1 MRVDHR
7 SFYADLFSKPAAA
20 EFVKSEPPPLARRPA
35 PQAAE
40 PNLGEAPPVPAK
52 PPTPPTPRAL
62 PAPKERSQPAAEP
75 ADAAAARQAASPL
88 RELIGDV
95 DMHRLSPRQMAN
107 LSSDLYAAGVVSFD
121 DYAALAFQ
129 PELHPDFARTIGA
142 LTGERAEP
150 DRPQDFVQLW
160 EDRAEFQRRHNAAR
174 ADLVRQSE
182 RIAQVLRRIDAPT
195 NVVV

>member
-1 MRVDHR
+1 MRVDAKD
-7 SFYADLFSKPAAA
+7 FYADLFSKPALADL
-20 EFVKSEPPPLARRPA
+20 VRHEPPPLKTRPGI
-35 PQAAE
+35 E
-40 PNLGEAPPVPAK
+40 PGNQIK
-52 PPTPPTPRAL
+52 AL
-62 PAPKERSQPAAEP
+62 PAPKPEP
-75 ADAAAARQAASPL
+75 SAVKTPSKAAAARSPL
-88 RELIGDV
+88 RQLIGDV

-150 DRPQDFVQLW
+150 DRPRDFVRLW
-160 EDRAEFQRRHNAAR
+160 EERAEFQRRHNAAR
-174 ADLVRQSE
+174 ADLVKQDE
-182 RIAQVLRRIDAPT
+182 RIAAVLRQIDAPT

>member
-1 MRVDHR
+1 MRVDAKD
-7 SFYADLFSKPAAA
+7 FYADLFSKSTVAD
-20 EFVKSEPPPLARRPA
+20 FVRNQPPPLKSRPA
-35 PQAAE
+35 E
-40 PNLGEAPPVPAK
+40 LK
-52 PPTPPTPRAL
+52 AL
-62 PAPKERSQPAAEP
+62 PAPKPEPSSVKTPSKAAS
-75 ADAAAARQAASPL
+75 ARSPL
-88 RELIGDV
+88 RQLIGDV

-150 DRPQDFVQLW
+150 DRPRDFVRLW
-160 EDRAEFQRRHNAAR
+160 EERAEFQRRHNAAR
-174 ADLVRQSE
+174 ADLVKQDE
-182 RIAQVLRRIDAPT
+182 RIAAVLRQIDAPT